1 MISRF
6 VTRLLAETYDNV
18 FATRVLSENWN
29 DKPYEKYELDVKELE
44 NFLFDLDYEEWFIDI
59 FGQITNLI
67 NSDILTQ
74 RIKYLH
80 TGRTLALHNTPFKQA
95 DDENRLKAGQR
106 YLKRL
111 AEDVLRLYD
120 KAPDSFSDKAKGSLN
135 QLRAQLELDGYVYRN
150 GNLYPVESSVI
161 DVQAEQ
167 SYLDSLVDS
176 LGLSD
181 PPTIKH
187 HIQLA
192 EEDYRNNRY
201 SNSIGNSRH
210 FLEAILS
217 QVLQGIAA
225 KLGRSLNP
233 ALYKNA
239 TDVRT
244 HLEREGLISTDEKDT
259 LKQIYGLLSNTG
271 GHAHIA
277 QKDQARLMWHLALTC
292 SQFVLLRYEGFSK
305 ANP

>member
-6 VTRLLAETYDNV
+6 ATRLLAETYDNV

-29 DKPYEKYELDVKELE
+29 DKPFEKYELDVKKLE

-95 DDENRLKAGQR
+95 DDEHRVKAGQR
-106 YLKRL
+106 CLKRL

-150 GNLYPVESSVI
+150 GNLYQVESSVV

-217 QVLQGIAA
+217 QVLQGVAT
-225 KLGRSLNP
+225 KLGSTLNP

-271 GHAHIA
+271 GHAYIA

-292 SQFVLLRYEGFSK
+292 SQFVLLRYEGFLK
-305 ANP
+305 INP